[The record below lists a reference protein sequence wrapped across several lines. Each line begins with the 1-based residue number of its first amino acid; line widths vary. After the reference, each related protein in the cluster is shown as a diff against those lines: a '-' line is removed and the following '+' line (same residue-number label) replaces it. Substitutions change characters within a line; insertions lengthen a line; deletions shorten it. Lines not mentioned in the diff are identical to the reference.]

1 MTTLVTFSL
10 GFFAGCVALVIVL
23 VLGAGK
29 EGR

>member
-1 MTTLVTFSL
+1 MTTLVAFSL
-10 GFFAGCVALVIVL
+10 GFFAGCAAMVIVA